1 MAVRGQTNVTKA
13 PFRQEVNLYLPEL
26 RPQFDPLSPKLAA
39 AACGVVAV
47 LMLLMAAASYWQI
60 QVIETQ
66 NLALQTQQQQLEK
79 TVTDLRRAAPKSHAA
94 RINLELEKLR
104 EDVASRQLIREI
116 ISGQN
121 LGNAQGF
128 SGHFHGFSRQVGRE
142 LALQRFY
149 LSRGGAHVELQ
160 GVARKAAAV
169 PRFVELLQGEAPFK
183 RATFGQLQIVQPQGA
198 DTAREELEFRL
209 GRELASLGEEG

>member
-1 MAVRGQTNVTKA
+1 MAVRGQANVTKA

-60 QVIETQ
+60 QAIEAQ

-79 TVTDLRRAAPKSHAA
+79 TVTDLRRSAPKSHAA
-94 RINLELEKLR
+94 RIKLELDKLR

-169 PRFVELLQGEAPFK
+169 PRFVELLQGEASFK
-183 RATFGQLQIVQPQGA
+183 RATFGQLQIVQPQGT

-209 GRELASLGEEG
+209 GRKLASLGEEG